1 MTQPSP
7 IPVTPKRKSTLAT
20 LSIIFSC
27 CSIFTP
33 LLLGSIAGIICG
45 HIAMKDF
52 RRDPELEGRQ
62 KAKWGLIIGYGLIV
76 FILLYA
82 FVFLT
87 LLGGG
92 IPGRGLLRH

>member
-1 MTQPSP
+1 
-7 IPVTPKRKSTLAT
+7 
-20 LSIIFSC
+20 
-27 CSIFTP
+27 
-33 LLLGSIAGIICG
+33 
-45 HIAMKDF
+45 MKDF